1 MYTGHYISHLVDSLQ
16 PQYRQLFVTILR
28 CATSRVEDKE
38 LLSRNRRKSAKHR
51 GSWVSVLRGQPWNP
65 ALCRAGDS
73 VGHRH
78 ASCLRCSTPGA
89 LAPVRVIVSR
99 SILTY

>member
-51 GSWVSVLRGQPWNP
+51 GSWASSARLADPPSSAHHSVFCGGRVGGSPVS
-65 ALCRAGDS
+65 
-73 VGHRH
+73 
-78 ASCLRCSTPGA
+78 ASAKWRP
-89 LAPVRVIVSR
+89 PR
-99 SILTY
+99 SSAEV